1 MPYEK
6 TVYLYLIKEP
16 AGHLPK
22 ILIWII
28 LIQAGII
35 VWLLYGHSLAIL
47 IGMLAGIPMW
57 LIIERSVGL
66 FKVGITNNPKQRL
79 TAINNGNARSVYY
92 CKLKAR
98 EDARVVEKEIHRLFK
113 KRRKDG
119 EWFRFWFWEIW
130 LLHWRYY

>member
-1 MPYEK
+1 MPYKK
-6 TVYLYLIKEP
+6 TIYLYLIKEP

-28 LIQAGII
+28 LIQLGII
-35 VWLLYGHSLAIL
+35 IYLLYNIPIAVL
-47 IGMLAGIPMW
+47 IGMIAGVPMW
-57 LIIERSVGL
+57 LIIERSFGL
-66 FKVGITNNPKQRL
+66 FKVGITNNPKRRL
-79 TAINNGNARSVYY
+79 TAINNGNARTVYY

-98 EDARVVEKEIHRLFK
+98 DDAAVIEKKIHRAYK

-130 LLHWRYY
+130 LITWRYY